1 MTKRLDVRCKADLPV
16 SVVYGNGG
24 RAAREKTAKFSVISL
39 NGALI
44 DSKAPHP
51 DTKIVNLRYELPKHG
66 EFEMLGEIIRK
77 DDTGIIVKFCDAN
90 RDAKIKLW
98 DYIREKI
105 VEGTTC
111 AYCGRESTSREIK
124 CSGCGWHL
132 NFSSPDYLVQHEKES
147 FISRLATRCSSLS
160 LEDIHRILNF
170 IDVEILGVG
179 KNWDINQEFVGS
191 CRAMLDIF
199 SMIRKA
205 AQINI
210 PVLITGES
218 GTGKELT
225 ARAIHERSSRGG
237 NVFVPVNCALMPEN
251 LIESELFG
259 YEKGTIAE
267 TQAGKAG
274 KLEYADGGTIFI
286 SEIWALSPD
295 MQSKLLRFLESK
307 SLERIGAKSG
317 KKVDVRMIAATSRSL
332 RSAVNAGTFRQDLFD
347 RLTAFRINLPPVGE
361 RGEDKVILAR
371 YFLNKF
377 SREMNLNKTLTPEAV
392 TSVRS
397 YSWPGNVRE
406 MINRIRRAV
415 VMSSDTVVSVSDLD
429 LDIPTAADLEAV
441 LSLRTVRSAI
451 EKQKLIEALK
461 LCRNNISKT
470 AKVLGISRPSVY
482 SLKKKFEV

>member
-24 RAAREKTAKFSVISL
+24 RGAREKAAKFSVISL
-39 NGALI
+39 NGGLI

-77 DDTGIIVKFCDAN
+77 NDAGIIVKFCDAN

-124 CSGCGWHL
+124 CSNCGWHL

-147 FISRLATRCSSLS
+147 FINRLATRCRSLS
-160 LEDIHRILNF
+160 LDDIHRILNF

-199 SMIRKA
+199 SMIRKV
-205 AQINI
+205 AQTNI

-225 ARAIHERSSRGG
+225 ARAIHERSLRGE
-237 NVFVPVNCALMPEN
+237 NTFVPVNCALMPEN

-259 YEKGTIAE
+259 YEKGAIAE
-267 TQAGKAG
+267 MQAGKTG

-286 SEIWALSPD
+286 GEIWALSRD
-295 MQSKLLRFLESK
+295 MQSKLMRFLESK
-307 SLERIGAKSG
+307 SLERIGGKSE
-317 KKVDVRMIAATSRSL
+317 KKVDVRVIAATSRSL
-332 RSAVNAGTFRQDLFD
+332 RSSVNAGTFRQDLFD
-347 RLTAFRINLPPVGE
+347 RLTAFRINLPPVRE

-371 YFLNKF
+371 YFLNRF
-377 SREMNLNKTLTPEAV
+377 SREMNSNKTLTPEAV

-415 VMSSDTVVSVSDLD
+415 VISSDTAVSVSDLD
-429 LDIPTAADLEAV
+429 LDIPTAADLESV